1 MNKTKTI
8 FTDKELRAMI
18 QKFNR
23 KAETTTD
30 KAAKEAFLE
39 YALAC
44 EVALAERVEDRQSLA
59 AQRAERF
66 IHSAKA
72 ELKAAILGGKLND
85 SGIDSGLNIIKA
97 AEHYAADAATYD
109 AAGERV
115 LAEASCNSV
124 GFMLEKLRDLIATTR

>member
-1 MNKTKTI
+1 MSAQL
-8 FTDKELRAMI
+8 TDKELRAMI

-30 KAAKEAFLE
+30 KAAKVVFME
-39 YALAC
+39 YAFAC
-44 EVALAERVEDRQSLA
+44 EVALAERVQSLA

-85 SGIDSGLNIIKA
+85 SLIDSGLNIIKA
-97 AEHYAADAATYD
+97 AEHYSADAATYD
-109 AAGERV
+109 AAGEQV